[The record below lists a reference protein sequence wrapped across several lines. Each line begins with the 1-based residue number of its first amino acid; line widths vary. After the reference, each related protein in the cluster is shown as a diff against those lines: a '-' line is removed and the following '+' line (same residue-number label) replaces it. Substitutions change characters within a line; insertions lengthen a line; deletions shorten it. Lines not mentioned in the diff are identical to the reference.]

1 MTGNIPTDSTNNIA
15 ENFKNTVL
23 LFGSDDFQDKI
34 YDPQLNLE
42 VFEYI
47 ELAWEDFHL
56 DELLEIC
63 FNHYIDPL
71 KVLNNAKTFAF
82 QDDLSLGEQE
92 TLVNW
97 YLHPTRHRS
106 LVTLSDPG
114 AFAEMIQIAQGAAEA
129 RHFLAEFL
137 KRVNLDPALF
147 YHVTH
152 PGRLFD
158 ASLKIQGEA
167 FCKELYRP
175 YVSAAGEPI
184 FPRYEL
190 TVADQGLSLVTLD
203 SIWGDN
209 HSGSDIANMYADQVE
224 GDSKFLLNVKDI
236 VTFLEIVRTSGGKS
250 RFNDHL
256 KGFASVTRSNP
267 SIFFNVDDPK
277 LFFACIEQFG
287 ATELVEKI
295 ADAYIDFALQYPRI
309 LEKAVDLKSDLTK
322 KEQLIDLYNTIA
334 ECTSYAS
341 STRLHDLIMGRREVK
356 LTLDET
362 FETLGLN

>member
-47 ELAWEDFHL
+47 ELAWEDFQL
-56 DELLEIC
+56 DDLIEIC
-63 FNHYIDPL
+63 FNHFLDPL
-71 KVLNNAKTFAF
+71 RVLNHAKTFAF

-97 YLHPTRHRS
+97 YLHPARQRS

-114 AFAEMIQIAQGAAEA
+114 ALAEMIQVVQGDAEA
-129 RHFLAEFL
+129 KNFLAEFL
-137 KRVNLDPALF
+137 KRVKLDPAFF
-147 YHVTH
+147 YYVTH

-175 YVSAAGEPI
+175 YVSTTGEPI

-203 SIWGDN
+203 SIWGDSR
-209 HSGSDIANMYADQVE
+209 SGSDLANMYADE
-224 GDSKFLLNVKDI
+224 IESDSKFLLNIKDI

-250 RFNDHL
+250 RFNAHL
-256 KGFASVTRSNP
+256 NGFATVAKSNP

-277 LFFACIEQFG
+277 KFFTCIELLG
-287 ATELVEKI
+287 APREVEKI
-295 ADAYIDFALQYPRI
+295 ADAYIDFALRYPRI
-309 LEKAVDLKSDLTK
+309 LEKAVDLESDLTK

-334 ECTSYAS
+334 ECTSYTS
-341 STRLHDLIMGRREVK
+341 STRLHNLIMGRREVK

-362 FETLGLN
+362 FEALSLN